1 VALALL
7 APAASVFGLCLVTQG
22 WFVVVWIAALTVGLG
37 LLLCPGIARL
47 YGVGAL
53 LGCAA
58 VATMVLSTYE

>member
-1 VALALL
+1 M
-7 APAASVFGLCLVTQG
+7 CLVTQG

-58 VATMVLSTYE
+58 VATMVLSNYE